1 MLDVFDAT
9 ESCRT
14 MTHATTEKA
23 TFFMN
28 PAHTVKSKGV
38 SAWNEV
44 VSFRNLNKDGQDD
57 EQDGEQDQIK
67 GITC

>member
-14 MTHATTEKA
+14 MTHATTDKA

-44 VSFRNLNKDGQDD
+44 VSFRNLGNDGQDEEQDD
-57 EQDGEQDQIK
+57 EQDQKKE
-67 GITC
+67 

>member
-28 PAHTVKSKGV
+28 PAHTVKIKGV

-44 VSFRNLNKDGQDD
+44 VSFRNLGKDGQ
-57 EQDGEQDQIK
+57 ETTCKTMSKIK
-67 GITC
+67 

>member
-9 ESCRT
+9 EPGRT
-14 MTHATTEKA
+14 MAHATTEEA

-28 PAHTVKSKGV
+28 PAHTVKIKGV

-44 VSFRNLNKDGQDD
+44 VSFRNLGKDGQ
-57 EQDGEQDQIK
+57 ETTCKTMSKIK
-67 GITC
+67 